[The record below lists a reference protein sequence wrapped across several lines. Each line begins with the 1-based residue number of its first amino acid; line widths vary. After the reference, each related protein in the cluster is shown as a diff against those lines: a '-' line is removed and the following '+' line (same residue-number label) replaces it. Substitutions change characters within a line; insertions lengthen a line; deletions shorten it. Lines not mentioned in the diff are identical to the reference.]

1 MALGDLAENH
11 LTGLGMEAVLGV
23 LRAAGEATRLRL
35 LALTAE
41 SELTVTE
48 LTQILG
54 QSQPRVSRHLKLM
67 CEAGLLERFREGAWV
82 FFRLA
87 QTGPSAD
94 AAYAFVDLLPRNDDV
109 LRGDAARL
117 ESIKR
122 ARAGAA
128 ADYFRRNAAQWDQIR
143 KLHVSD
149 SSVENALLDLLGERK
164 IRDFLDVGTGT
175 GRILEIVGPR
185 VGRGTG
191 IDLSRE
197 MLAVARTNLEQA
209 GLKNCRVRH
218 ADMYSLPF
226 PEASMDAICYH
237 QVLHFADDPAAAVAE
252 GARALRPGG
261 LLVVVDFAPH
271 DIESLREEHAHRRLG
286 FSDQEVAAW
295 FASSG
300 LEMEGIVR
308 LPGDPLTVVVWPAVR
323 RGGQVYQREAPRDA

>member
-1 MALGDLAENH
+1 MALRALAEDRSR
-11 LTGLGMEAVLGV
+11 GLDMEAVLGL

-35 LALTAE
+35 LALTGD
-41 SELTVTE
+41 SEVTVTE

-67 CEAGLLERFREGAWV
+67 CEAGLLERFREGTWV

-94 AAYAFVDLLPRNDDV
+94 AAHALVDLLPRHDDV

-122 ARAGAA
+122 IRAEAA
-128 ADYFRRNAAQWDQIR
+128 ADYFRKNAAQWDQIR
-143 KLHVSD
+143 SLHVAD
-149 SSVENALLDLLGERK
+149 SSVEGALLDLLGERK

-185 VGRGTG
+185 VDRGTG

-197 MLAVARTNLEQA
+197 MLAMARANLEQV
-209 GLKNCRVRH
+209 GLQNCRIRH

-226 PEASMDAICYH
+226 PAASMDAICYH
-237 QVLHFADDPAAAVAE
+237 QVLHFADDPAAAIAE

-271 DIESLREEHAHRRLG
+271 DVESLREEHAHRRLG
-286 FSDQEVAAW
+286 FADREVAAW
-295 FASSG
+295 FESSG
-300 LEMEGIVR
+300 LEVDDTVR
-308 LPGDPLTVVVWPAVR
+308 LAGDPLTVVMWPGVR
-323 RGGQVYQREAPRDA
+323 TSDKDHLREARRDT